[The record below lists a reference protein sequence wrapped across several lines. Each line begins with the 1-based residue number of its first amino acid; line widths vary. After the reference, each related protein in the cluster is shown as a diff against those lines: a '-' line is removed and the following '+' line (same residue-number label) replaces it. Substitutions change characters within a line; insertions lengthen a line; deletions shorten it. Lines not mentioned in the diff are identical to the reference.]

1 MECRLGETSLQ
12 EVIRSSCYRVQ
23 DTHLYMQFISFLLI
37 TKCNYQ
43 KKKKRKKEK
52 HKYQRWRM
60 KFQVLVERLFKLKW
74 LTAHEAD
81 DADLQYDEVVHSEC
95 FKHREK
101 FAPFSKSSVMLL
113 ICFLGSFSTK
123 NKNMSVF
130 GGLLHHL
137 CSFCGQSVIKRK
149 FSINK

>member
-1 MECRLGETSLQ
+1 MKCRLGETSLQ
-12 EVIRSSCYRVQ
+12 EVVRPSCFRVQ
-23 DTHLYMQFISFLLI
+23 DIHLYMQFISFLPI

-43 KKKKRKKEK
+43 KKKKKKKKEK

-60 KFQVLVERLFKLKW
+60 KFQVLAERLFKLKW
-74 LTAHEAD
+74 LTAHETD

-101 FAPFSKSSVMLL
+101 FAPFSKSSLMLL
-113 ICFLGSFSTK
+113 IYFLGSFSTK
-123 NKNMSVF
+123 NKNMSVI

-137 CSFCGQSVIKRK
+137 CSFLWSKCHQKKV
-149 FSINK
+149 